1 MHGHIIK
8 KPLLTE
14 KTGEGLASNKYTF
27 QVNIKANKSQI
38 KREVEKF
45 FNVRVTKV
53 NTLIQCGKVKRVRKI
68 AGKRPDWKKAIVT
81 LASGDK
87 IPFFEGI

>member
-1 MHGHIIK
+1 MEGQIIK
-8 KPLLTE
+8 RPLLTE
-14 KTGEGLASNKYTF
+14 KIRKGLALNKYTF

-38 KREVEKF
+38 KREIEKF

-53 NTLIQCGKVKRVRKI
+53 NTLIQRGKVKRVRRV
-68 AGKRPDWKKAIVT
+68 AGKKPDWKKAIVT
-81 LASGDK
+81 LAPGDK

>member
-1 MHGHIIK
+1 MEGQIIK
-8 KPLLTE
+8 RPLLSE
-14 KTGEGLASNKYTF
+14 KIRKGLALNKYAF

-38 KREVEKF
+38 KRAVEKV

-53 NTLIQCGKVKRVRKI
+53 NTLIQCGKVKKVRQV

-81 LASGDK
+81 LVAGDK